1 MQEEKPVVSV
11 IIRNRDEAEFLEK
24 VLLALSV
31 QAGPRLQL
39 ILVDNAS
46 RDASVSIAMRHGAT
60 VIHLKEG
67 EFTYGKALNLGLA
80 AATGEICIILSA
92 HSLPLG
98 RNFVNS
104 CLAPFEN
111 PEVAATRCVYAGKT
125 SDMMRW
131 TVPETLD
138 ASATVDE
145 IVSKGPLGSGCAIR
159 RDVWA
164 KIPFDERTLSAE
176 DKLWA
181 MSVVGAGYKV
191 FSPCDAFYFYLKP
204 ISPITGLRYNY
215 RDLRALFHATGERL
229 GAARVTSADTILR
242 SLWAIVTSAPLS
254 ALAVIHREWT
264 RVWLRLTFPRR
275 PDRSYGHAVGTNP
288 RVPESANL
296 PY

>member
-1 MQEEKPVVSV
+1 MEQDKPAVSV
-11 IIRNRDEAEFLEK
+11 IIRNRDEGVFLEQ

-31 QAGPRLQL
+31 QTGPRLEL

-46 RDASVSIAMRHGAT
+46 RDASVAIALGYGAT
-60 VIHLKEG
+60 VIHVKEG
-67 EFTYGKALNLGLA
+67 EFTYGRALNVGLA
-80 AATGEICIILSA
+80 AANGEICIILSA

-98 RNFVNS
+98 RGFVNS

-111 PEVAATRCVYAGKT
+111 PRVAAVRCVYAGKS

-131 TVPETLD
+131 TAPETLD
-138 ASATVDE
+138 APATLDE

-181 MSVVGAGYKV
+181 MSVIDAGYKIS
-191 FSPCDAFYFYLKP
+191 SPCDAFYFYLKP
-204 ISPITGLRYNY
+204 ISPTDALHYNY

-229 GAARVTSADTILR
+229 GAARVASSDTILR
-242 SLWAIVTSAPLS
+242 ALWAMATAAPMSAIG
-254 ALAVIHREWT
+254 VINREWT
-264 RVWLRLTFPRR
+264 RIRLRLTFPHKPGRT
-275 PDRSYGHAVGTNP
+275 DAMSGRS
-288 RVPESANL
+288 S
-296 PY
+296 

>member
-1 MQEEKPVVSV
+1 MERDKPVISV
-11 IIRNRDEAEFLEK
+11 IIRNRNESVFLEQ

-31 QAGPRLQL
+31 QTGPRLEL

-46 RDASVSIAMRHGAT
+46 TDASAVIAIGYGAN

-67 EFTYGKALNLGLA
+67 EFSYGKALNVGLA
-80 AATGEICIILSA
+80 AASGEICIILSA

-98 RNFVNS
+98 RGFASS
-104 CLAPFEN
+104 CLAPFED
-111 PEVAATRCVYAGKT
+111 PEVAAVRCVYAGKW

-131 TVPETLD
+131 TAPETLKIP
-138 ASATVDE
+138 ATLDE

-181 MSVVGAGYKV
+181 MSVVKAGYKII
-191 FSPCDAFYFYLKP
+191 SPCDAFYFYLKP
-204 ISPITGLRYNY
+204 ISPTAALRDNY

-229 GAARVTSADTILR
+229 GAAKVGTSDTVLR
-242 SLWAIVTSAPLS
+242 SLWAIVILAPR
-254 ALAVIHREWT
+254 AAFVVVHREWT
-264 RVWLRLTFPRR
+264 RIRLRLTFPHKAARTDAVSVSTSRR
-275 PDRSYGHAVGTNP
+275 AT
-288 RVPESANL
+288 ESANL
-296 PY
+296 S